1 METQA
6 GQQGSAKVTVWV
18 TAQFKPLLEKGRD
31 RFSRGKPLAEVNKRK
46 ERHPKQSKQGKTGIT
61 WRRKEKTIFTILRE
75 GKDIVS
81 PSNNYRSNDQNSS

>member
-1 METQA
+1 MHRGTLHQ
-6 GQQGSAKVTVWV
+6 KIMVTNIIL
-18 TAQFKPLLEKGRD
+18 KNRKEKIKCHYR
-31 RFSRGKPLAEVNKRK
+31 KNKRK